1 MFIIMIISLT
11 LFSFVRRKIFRSKF
25 FLSIAVSSNAF
36 YLASVQIDKM
46 KVAWGVLL
54 FTILSRIK
62 DQAPRL
68 EPTVRD
74 LPFNNLIIYSFIYNP
89 YR

>member
-1 MFIIMIISLT
+1 MTCMKIIVIIIVIMFIIMIISLT

-46 KVAWGVLL
+46 KVA
-54 FTILSRIK
+54 
-62 DQAPRL
+62 
-68 EPTVRD
+68 
-74 LPFNNLIIYSFIYNP
+74 
-89 YR
+89 